1 MAKVAGQVD
10 HHNVGVG
17 SHQFEGDVQAFI
29 GRAVV
34 HQDKLIVIADETYC
48 CGRAALMEF
57 SDTTPFAA
65 PFSAVD
71 NPRLE
76 FVMEVRLT
84 FPEVYT
90 LANVPSG
97 GNRSAVLVS
106 GGTFEGPHLKG
117 RAVPGSGGDYAYFR
131 PDDVAVFDARYLL
144 EEDDGTLILLNNRG
158 YLWGRRPDTMQR
170 LRDWAIEVLALQ
182 PGAAVDRSS
191 RSREAVHA

>member
-1 MAKVAGQVD
+1 
-10 HHNVGVG
+10 
-17 SHQFEGDVQAFI
+17 
-29 GRAVV
+29 
-34 HQDKLIVIADETYC
+34 
-48 CGRAALMEF
+48 MEF
-57 SDTTPFAA
+57 SDTTPFSG
-65 PFSAVD
+65 PFSTID

-106 GGTFEGPHLKG
+106 GGTFEGPLLNG

-144 EEDDGTLILLNNRG
+144 EEDDGTLILLNNKG
-158 YLWGRRPDTMQR
+158 YLWGRKPDTMTR
-170 LRDWAIEVLALQ
+170 LRDWAFKG
-182 PGAAVDRSS
+182 GAPVGH
-191 RSREAVHA
+191 EE